1 MEQHEIA
8 QAIAVKVRAAR
19 ARAGLSRKRLGQL
32 ASVSERYLND
42 LEKGD
47 ANVSVG
53 ILGRI
58 ATALDVELPAI
69 LPGFGEQPPAVVK
82 HKPLADILS
91 RMTIAE
97 QQAAVE
103 PLARLVGDRSLR
115 QHGIALLGLRGAGKT
130 TIGRIFAERHGLPF
144 RSVTREVEVRAGM
157 SLADLFNLGG
167 SEAYRALEVEVINEL
182 AAAKDKMVL
191 ETAGGIAGNS
201 AALDVVL
208 GSFRTIWL
216 KASPE
221 EHLSRVA
228 SQGDTRPMR
237 GHPKALDQLKTL
249 LIQRESEYARAESAL
264 DTTGKTPEQC
274 VSELEQIAGAV

>member
-1 MEQHEIA
+1 MQQHEIA
-8 QAIAVKVRAAR
+8 QSIATKVRAAR
-19 ARAGLSRKRLGQL
+19 ARAGFSRKRLGQL

-58 ATALDVELPAI
+58 ATALDVELPSI
-69 LPGFGEQPPAVVK
+69 LPGFGEQTSAIVK
-82 HKPLADILS
+82 HKPLADIIS
-91 RMTIAE
+91 RMTMAE
-97 QQAAVE
+97 QQAAVQ
-103 PLARLVGDRSLR
+103 LLCQIVGDRCHH
-115 QHGIALLGLRGAGKT
+115 QHGIALLGLRGAGKS
-130 TIGRIFAERHGLPF
+130 TIGRLFAERHGLPF
-144 RSVTREVEVRAGM
+144 RSVTREVEARAGM

-167 SEAYRALEVEVINEL
+167 SEAYRALEMEVVNEL
-182 AAAKDKMVL
+182 AAAKDKMVI

-201 AALDVVL
+201 GALDVVL
-208 GSFRTIWL
+208 GSFKTIWL

-228 SQGDTRPMR
+228 RQGDTRPMR
-237 GHPKALDQLKTL
+237 GNPKALDQLKL
-249 LIQRESEYARAESAL
+249 LLVQRESEYARAESAL

-274 VSELEQIAGAV
+274 VSELERIAGAI

>member
-1 MEQHEIA
+1 MEQHQIA
-8 QAIAVKVRAAR
+8 QSIAAKVRAAR

-32 ASVSERYLND
+32 ANVSERYLND

-53 ILGRI
+53 VLGRI
-58 ATALDVELPAI
+58 AVALNIELPEI
-69 LPGFGEQPPAVVK
+69 LPGVGDQSAIVK
-82 HKPLADILS
+82 HKPLADILA
-91 RMTIAE
+91 RMTVGE
-97 QQAAVE
+97 QRAATEQLSQIVSS
-103 PLARLVGDRSLR
+103 RSRR

-130 TIGRIFAERHGLPF
+130 TIGQLFAERHGLPF
-144 RSVTREVEVRAGM
+144 RSVTREVEARAGM

-167 SEAYRALEVEVINEL
+167 SEAYRTLEVEVVNEL
-182 AAAKDKMVL
+182 AAANEKVVV

-201 AALDVVL
+201 DALRVVL
-208 GSFRTIWL
+208 DSFKTVWL

-228 SQGDTRPMR
+228 RQGDTRPMR
-237 GHPKALDQLKTL
+237 GNPKALDHLKSL
-249 LIQRESEYARAESAL
+249 LVQRESEYARAQTAL

-274 VSELEQIAGAV
+274 VSELERIAGTI

>member
-8 QAIAVKVRAAR
+8 QSIAVKVRAAR

-58 ATALDVELPAI
+58 AVALDVELPAI
-69 LPGFGEQPPAVVK
+69 LPGFADQPPVVK
-82 HKPLADILS
+82 HKPLADILV
-91 RMTIAE
+91 RMTVAE
-97 QQAAVE
+97 QQAAAE
-103 PLARLVGDRSLR
+103 QLGLLLGDRPRR

-130 TIGRIFAERHGLPF
+130 TIGRLFAERHGLPF
-144 RSVTREVEVRAGM
+144 RSVTREVEQRAGM

-167 SEAYRALEVEVINEL
+167 SEAYRALEVEVVNEL
-182 AAAKDKMVL
+182 AAAEGKMVI

-201 AALDVVL
+201 DALEVVL
-208 GSFRTIWL
+208 GSFKTVWL

-221 EHLSRVA
+221 EHLMRVA
-228 SQGDTRPMR
+228 KQGDTRPMR
-237 GHPKALDQLKTL
+237 GNPKALDHLKSL
-249 LIQRESEYARAESAL
+249 LVQRESEYARAETAL

-274 VSELEQIAGAV
+274 VSELERIAGAI